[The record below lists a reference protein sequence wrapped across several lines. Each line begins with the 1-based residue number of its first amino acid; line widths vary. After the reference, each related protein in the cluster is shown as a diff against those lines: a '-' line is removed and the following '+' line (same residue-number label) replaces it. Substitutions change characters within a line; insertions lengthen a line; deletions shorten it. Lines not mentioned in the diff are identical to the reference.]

1 MQPQNNF
8 GKIRSNWFSR
18 TIEKEGPDFMQT
30 GKVSTEKIDANADRI
45 IDDLIYGNIDFAIYG
60 QYVIDSVIIGQLI
73 KFCTIKIMR
82 ANSIKYAL
90 DYTLNDYKN
99 GYIYVMA
106 PSASARIPINTRAV
120 TDMLTINAIANE
132 LEYANDDIVKYSRV
146 KYALE
151 MTEYTQNPYELG
163 NLAVDP
169 VLKTIA
175 KKRKY

>member
-1 MQPQNNF
+1 
-8 GKIRSNWFSR
+8 
-18 TIEKEGPDFMQT
+18 
-30 GKVSTEKIDANADRI
+30 
-45 IDDLIYGNIDFAIYG
+45 
-60 QYVIDSVIIGQLI
+60 
-73 KFCTIKIMR
+73 MR

-151 MTEYTQNPYELG
+151 MAEYTQNPYELG